1 MSTCKDKNILITGG
15 AGGIGRLMGRM
26 ALEAGAGQLTVWDID
41 SRAMQHFNELM
52 EERGHRVHCYRV
64 NLSEPDEIYEAASLV
79 LHEIGAVDILI
90 NNAGVVTGKLFQD
103 HDRQE
108 IEQSMAVNATAAM
121 HTARAFIPPMIEQGS
136 GHIVNIAS
144 ASALLAN
151 PRMSVYAA
159 SKWALSGWS
168 ESLRLELEQEGHD
181 IKVTTVQPGYIKTG
195 MFAGVKAPLLT
206 PLLEPEYIARKI
218 IKAVQRNSPLLREPF
233 MVKLTPFLKGILPAK
248 VFDFIAGKI
257 FGVYRSMETFTGR
270 SASNS
275 NRAYERD

>member
-1 MSTCKDKNILITGG
+1 MSTFQDKNVLITGG
-15 AGGIGRLMGRM
+15 AGDIGRLMGRM
-26 ALEAGAGQLTVWDID
+26 ALEAGAGRLIVWDVDERSMQQFID
-41 SRAMQHFNELM
+41 MM
-52 EERGHRVHCYRV
+52 EDKNHRLSCYRV
-64 NLSEPDEIYEAASLV
+64 DLSEPEEIYEAASLV
-79 LHEIGAVDILI
+79 LQEIGTIDILI
-90 NNAGVVTGKLFQD
+90 NNAGVVTGKLFHEHKQE
-103 HDRQE
+103 E
-108 IEQSMAVNATAAM
+108 IELSMAVNATGAM
-121 HTARAFIPPMIEQGS
+121 HTTRAFIPSMMEQGS

-144 ASALLAN
+144 ASGLLAN

-168 ESLRLELEQEGHD
+168 ESLRLEMQQDGHD

-206 PLLEPEYIARKI
+206 PLLEPEYIAGKI
-218 IKAVQRNSPLLREPF
+218 IKAIQNNRFMLREPF

-248 VFDFIAGKI
+248 LFDFIAGKI

-275 NRAYERD
+275 KQSL